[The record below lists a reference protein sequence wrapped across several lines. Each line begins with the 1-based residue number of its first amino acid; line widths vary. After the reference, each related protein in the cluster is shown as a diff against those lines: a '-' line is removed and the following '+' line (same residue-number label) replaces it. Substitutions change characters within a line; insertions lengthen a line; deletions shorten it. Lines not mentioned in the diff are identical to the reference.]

1 MGSIGIVRKIDK
13 LGRITLA
20 KEDRTILGIRELDP
34 VVMVREGNEIKIKKY
49 EKDCLCI
56 LCSKEIQKEKGIQI
70 EDRHICLN
78 CASKIEEKIAK

>member
-1 MGSIGIVRKIDK
+1 MESIGIVRRIDK

-20 KEDRTILGIRELDP
+20 KEDRTVLGINEQDP

-49 EKDCLCI
+49 ENDCLCI
-56 LCSKEIQKEKGIQI
+56 FCSEEIQEDTGIRI
-70 EDRHICLN
+70 GNRHICLN

>member
-1 MGSIGIVRKIDK
+1 MGSIGIVRRIDK

-20 KEDRTILGIRELDP
+20 KEDRTVLGINEQDP

-56 LCSKEIQKEKGIQI
+56 FCSEEIQEGTGIRI
-70 EDRHICLN
+70 GKKHICPN